1 MVQKRAT
8 KVLHELKNKSYT
20 GRLKMCNLPTLHFR
34 RIRGDM
40 IEVFKILTGK
50 YDTAAAPVMDI
61 YDLKT
66 TRGNAFKL
74 NKIRAKYDLRKYFF
88 TNRVVNI
95 WDSLPNYV
103 ITAESVN
110 SFKSRFD
117 KFWQHQELMYNYR
130 SELHGT
136 GSRSEFN
143 WKFLCYEYVCE
154 STVCEKQT

>member
-1 MVQKRAT
+1 
-8 KVLHELKNKSYT
+8 
-20 GRLKMCNLPTLHFR
+20 MCNLPTLHFR

-61 YDLKT
+61 YDVKT
-66 TRGNAFKL
+66 TRGNDFKL
-74 NKIRAKYDLRKYFF
+74 NKIRAKYDLRKYLF

-95 WDSLPNYV
+95 WNSLPNYV

-110 SFKSRFD
+110 SFNSRLK
-117 KFWQHQELMYNYR
+117 KFWKHQELMYNYR

-143 WKFLCYEYVCE
+143 WLIGNFVTSIKK
-154 STVCEKQT
+154 VCEKQA